1 MALLSVSNVL
11 QLTSHLIS
19 GICVLREELFD
30 YPVMLKTLGANL
42 DGSFLVYAVFT
53 AVLAFERFLL
63 VASPSLMR
71 RLFSLTAMRAWFLL
85 ALNIWLTVFAL
96 LSTPLLTLSFNRE
109 QFFWRYSYSSNNM
122 DFYQSVTEAAV
133 LVPFVTAALLHVA
146 IAAIITYQ
154 KHVKGLL
161 LTQSYVERRI
171 LIQAAVIAAY
181 DVGTTAMWALD
192 VLPASTLSTVLLD
205 LMWVVSG
212 GVNPVVYFSL
222 N

>member
-71 RLFSLTAMRAWFLL
+71 RLFSLTAMR
-85 ALNIWLTVFAL
+85 
-96 LSTPLLTLSFNRE
+96 
-109 QFFWRYSYSSNNM
+109 
-122 DFYQSVTEAAV
+122 
-133 LVPFVTAALLHVA
+133 
-146 IAAIITYQ
+146 
-154 KHVKGLL
+154 
-161 LTQSYVERRI
+161 
-171 LIQAAVIAAY
+171 
-181 DVGTTAMWALD
+181 
-192 VLPASTLSTVLLD
+192 
-205 LMWVVSG
+205 VSL
-212 GVNPVVYFSL
+212 GVCR
-222 N
+222 